1 MVMMSSK
8 RAVSHAVSASGRP
21 GGELDR
27 GAGRSGCRATCG
39 FRQLCPRSRR
49 VASRS
54 GAECRRA
61 RPAWVVL
68 RERLGSSRVH
78 ARVVARDG
86 SQAGCG
92 VPNARH
98 LERGVPKSL
107 HSEHVTARIP
117 RRARRGFLRVVA
129 TRRIPA
135 AARCGA
141 PPLPLSTR
149 PRLCDQLQHLGTL
162 RGADV
167 ITDHG
172 AVHVVI
178 VQRIPAS
185 ILMRLVLSFFSSIHT
200 FLCFLGSHSSAAR
213 EKKGKKC

>member
-1 MVMMSSK
+1 M
-8 RAVSHAVSASGRP
+8 SASGRP
-21 GGELDR
+21 GGGLDR
-27 GAGRSGCRATCG
+27 GAGRSGCRDTCG

-86 SQAGCG
+86 SQYGCG

-107 HSEHVTARIP
+107 NLEHVTSRIP
-117 RRARRGFLRVVA
+117 RCARRGFLRVVA
-129 TRRIPA
+129 TRRLPA

-141 PPLPLSTR
+141 PPIPLPTR
-149 PRLCDQLQHLGTL
+149 PRLFSQLQHYGTL
-162 RGADV
+162 RGADA

-172 AVHVVI
+172 AENDVI
-178 VQRIPAS
+178 AQWNSIAS
-185 ILMRLVLSFFSSIHT
+185 
-200 FLCFLGSHSSAAR
+200 SHSFLSY
-213 EKKGKKC
+213 